1 MGHAARG
8 DGIGLPASL
17 QLPLAGFRVVELASY
32 VTGPYAAALL
42 ADMGADVI
50 KVEEPGQGDPFRS
63 WGEQGIAPTFRG
75 VNYSKRSIAVDL
87 RDERGREVVRRLVGR
102 ADVFIENFRPGAVE
116 RLGLGYDDVR
126 ALNERLVYCSI
137 SGFGSDG
144 PYRDRPGYDTI
155 GQALSGLLGLLT
167 DLDAPKPMGV
177 SLSDH
182 ITGVFAAYGILAAL
196 VGRERTGKGRRIE
209 TSLLQATTA
218 FLAENAARYLAD
230 GSETPTRGSR
240 ARLAQVYA
248 FVAADG
254 KPFVVHLSSPPK
266 FWEALTE
273 AAGRPDLRADPRFV
287 DRRAR
292 AQHYDELQS
301 ELAGTFTT
309 RPRDE
314 WVAALQAAD
323 VPAAAI
329 LRLDEVFAD
338 PQVRSLGLVRD
349 LLHPTLGPMK
359 LVGSGLAMG
368 SPDRAS
374 APPLLG
380 EHTRDVLREAGYGDD
395 EIASLN
401 TAKVVAGADP
411 RV

>member
-1 MGHAARG
+1 
-8 DGIGLPASL
+8 
-17 QLPLAGFRVVELASY
+17 
-32 VTGPYAAALL
+32 
-42 ADMGADVI
+42 
-50 KVEEPGQGDPFRS
+50 
-63 WGEQGIAPTFRG
+63 
-75 VNYSKRSIAVDL
+75 VNYSKRSLAVDL
-87 RDERGREVVRRLVGR
+87 RGDRGREVVRRLVR
-102 ADVFIENFRPGAVE
+102 TADVFVENFRPGAVD
-116 RLGLGYDDVR
+116 RLGLGYGDVR
-126 ALNERLVYCSI
+126 ALNERIVYCSI

-167 DLDAPKPMGV
+167 DLDDPKPMGV

-196 VGRERTGKGRRIE
+196 VGREHTGQGRRIE

-266 FWEALTE
+266 FWEALTD
-273 AAGRPDLRADPRFV
+273 AAGRPELRADPRFA

-292 AQHYDELQS
+292 AQHYDELQA
-301 ELAGTFTT
+301 ELTMTFAT

-329 LRLDEVFAD
+329 LRMDEVFAD

-349 LLHPTLGPMK
+349 LVHPTLGTMR
-359 LVGSGLAMG
+359 LVGSSVRMG
-368 SPDRAS
+368 SADRAS

-380 EHTRDVLREAGYGDD
+380 EHTAAVLREAGYADD
-395 EIASLN
+395 EIASL
-401 TAKVVAGADP
+401 TAANVVACAEP

>member
-1 MGHAARG
+1 
-8 DGIGLPASL
+8 
-17 QLPLAGFRVVELASY
+17 
-32 VTGPYAAALL
+32 
-42 ADMGADVI
+42 MGADVVKI
-50 KVEEPGQGDPFRS
+50 EEPGSGDPFRS
-63 WGEQGIAPTFRG
+63 WGEHGIAPTFRG
-75 VNYSKRSIAVDL
+75 VNYSKRSVAVDL
-87 RDERGREVVRRLVGR
+87 RTERGKEVVRRLASR
-102 ADVFIENFRPGAVE
+102 ADAFIENFRPGAVE
-116 RLGLGYDDVR
+116 RLGLGYDEVR
-126 ALNERLVYCSI
+126 KTNGRIVYCSI
-137 SGFGSDG
+137 SGFGSSG

-167 DLDAPKPMGV
+167 DLDDPKPMGV

-182 ITGVFAAYGILAAL
+182 ITGVFAAYGLLAAL
-196 VGRERTGKGRRIE
+196 VGRERTGKGRKIE

-266 FWEALTE
+266 FWEALTS
-273 AAGRPDLRADPRFV
+273 AAGRTELREDPRFA

-292 AQHYDELQS
+292 ATHYDELHL
-301 ELAGTFTT
+301 ELARTFAA

-323 VPAAAI
+323 VPAAPI
-329 LRLDEVFAD
+329 LRMDEVFAD
-338 PQVRSLGLVRD
+338 PQVRALGLVRD
-349 LLHPTLGPMK
+349 LVHPSLGPMR
-359 LVGSGLAMG
+359 LVGAAVRMG
-368 SPDRAS
+368 ADRAS

-380 EHTRDVLREAGYGDD
+380 EHTRDVLTELGYTGIEIEALARDHV
-395 EIASLN
+395 I
-401 TAKVVAGADP
+401 
-411 RV
+411 

>member
-1 MGHAARG
+1 M
-8 DGIGLPASL
+8 
-17 QLPLAGFRVVELASY
+17 
-32 VTGPYAAALL
+32 TGPYAAALL

-75 VNYSKRSIAVDL
+75 VNYSKRSVAIDL
-87 RDERGREVVRRLVGR
+87 RTDGGRDIARRLAQR

-116 RLGLGYDDVR
+116 RLGLGYADLR
-126 ALNERLVYCSI
+126 ATNERLVYCSI
-137 SGFGSDG
+137 SGFGSVG

-167 DLDAPKPMGV
+167 DLDAPQPMGV

-182 ITGVFAAYGILAAL
+182 LTGVFAAYGILAAL
-196 VGRERTGKGRRIE
+196 VGRERSGKGRKIE

-240 ARLAQVYA
+240 AKLAQVYA
-248 FVAADG
+248 FVASDG
-254 KPFVVHLSSPPK
+254 KPFVIHLSSPPK
-266 FWEALTE
+266 FWEALTGVIGHPE
-273 AAGRPDLRADPRFV
+273 LRADPRFL

-292 AQHYDELQS
+292 VAHYDELG
-301 ELAGTFTT
+301 EVLTT
-309 RPRDE
+309 VFSARPRDE

-323 VPAAAI
+323 VPAAPI
-329 LRLDEVFAD
+329 QRMDEVFAD
-338 PQVRSLGLVRD
+338 PQVRSLGLVRE
-349 LLHPTLGPMK
+349 LVHPTLGSMR
-359 LVGSGLAMG
+359 LVGTGVAMG

-380 EHTRDVLREAGYGDD
+380 EHTREVLAEVGYGAD
-395 EIASLN
+395 EIERLA
-401 TAKVVAGADP
+401 AEKVVEGP
-411 RV
+411 L

>member
-1 MGHAARG
+1 M
-8 DGIGLPASL
+8 
-17 QLPLAGFRVVELASY
+17 
-32 VTGPYAAALL
+32 TGPYAAALL

-75 VNYSKRSIAVDL
+75 VNYSKRSVAIDL
-87 RDERGREVVRRLVGR
+87 RTDGGRDIARRLAQR

-116 RLGLGYDDVR
+116 RLGLGYADLR
-126 ALNERLVYCSI
+126 ATNERLVYCSI
-137 SGFGSDG
+137 SGFGSAG

-167 DLDAPKPMGV
+167 DLDAPQPMGV

-182 ITGVFAAYGILAAL
+182 LTGVFAAYGILAAL
-196 VGRERTGKGRRIE
+196 VGRERSGKGRKIE

-240 ARLAQVYA
+240 AKLAQVYA
-248 FVAADG
+248 FVASDG
-254 KPFVVHLSSPPK
+254 KPFVIHLSSPPK
-266 FWEALTE
+266 FWEALTGVIGHPE
-273 AAGRPDLRADPRFV
+273 LRADPRFL

-292 AQHYDELQS
+292 VAHYDELG
-301 ELAGTFTT
+301 EVLTT
-309 RPRDE
+309 VFSARPRDE

-323 VPAAAI
+323 VPAAPI
-329 LRLDEVFAD
+329 QRMDEVFAD
-338 PQVRSLGLVRD
+338 PQVRSLGLVRE
-349 LLHPTLGPMK
+349 LVHPTLGSMR
-359 LVGSGLAMG
+359 LVGTGVAMG

-380 EHTRDVLREAGYGDD
+380 EHTREVLAEVGYGAD
-395 EIASLN
+395 EIERLA
-401 TAKVVAGADP
+401 AEKVVEGP
-411 RV
+411 L